1 VKLYNRVIASPE
13 QEPLVSSPVDSHP
26 TTAEM
31 PQGEKPK
38 AIWINGQL
46 VPPDQATVS
55 VYDHGLLYG
64 DGVFEGI
71 RAYQGR
77 VLKLRTH
84 LTRLFDSARAIRLT
98 IPYTVD
104 QLAEACHQ
112 TLQANDK
119 RNAYIRLCVTRGSG
133 SLGLN
138 PFTCP
143 EPVVFIIADSI
154 TLYPKVLYENGLSI
168 ITSSVI
174 RNHPGALS
182 PRIKSMNYL
191 NNILAKIEAI
201 DAGVLEAVMLNHQG
215 LVAECTGD
223 NLFIV
228 RQWDNQ
234 PTLITPPL
242 HAGIL
247 EGVTMNLVI
256 ELAQKAGIA
265 VQRMDLT
272 RHDLYTAQEMFLTG
286 TAAEVIPVT
295 KIDGR
300 MIGEGVPG
308 PITAQLI
315 QAYHQLVTTNAPE
328 D

>member
-1 VKLYNRVIASPE
+1 M
-13 QEPLVSSPVDSHP
+13 SSSADSHP

-31 PQGEKPK
+31 PRGEKPK
-38 AIWINGQL
+38 AIWINGRL
-46 VPPDQATVS
+46 VEPDQATVS

-84 LTRLFDSARAIRLT
+84 LHRLFDSAKAIRLT
-98 IPYTVD
+98 IPYSID
-104 QLAEACHQ
+104 QLADACRQ
-112 TLQANDK
+112 TLHANGKQD
-119 RNAYIRLCVTRGSG
+119 AYIRLCVTRGAG

-143 EPVVFIIADSI
+143 QPVVFIIADSI
-154 TLYPKVLYENGLSI
+154 TLYPKVLYDNGLSI

-174 RNHPGALS
+174 RNHPAALS

-215 LVAECTGD
+215 HVAECTGD

-228 RQWDNQ
+228 RQWDAQ
-234 PTLITPPL
+234 PMLVTPPL

-256 ELAQKAGIA
+256 ELAQKTGIT

-272 RHDLYTAQEMFLTG
+272 RHDLYTADEMFLTG
-286 TAAEVIPVT
+286 TAAEIIPVT
-295 KIDGR
+295 NIDGR
-300 MIGEGVPG
+300 IIGEGTPG
-308 PITAQLI
+308 PITTQLMDD
-315 QAYHQLVTTNAPE
+315 YHKLVTQNAPE